1 MTLIAPATTLP
12 DDVLL
17 QLFTEHLEGIE
28 EFAKSLEAPAY
39 PVTDAARIQLARA
52 FAQDVLD
59 LLRRSEA
66 RADRGSLVTR
76 VNVSYEAM
84 LILIDYA
91 KTYTEAPKVPRS
103 RRGGAPPAST

>member
-59 LLRRSEA
+59 LLRRSDA
-66 RADRGSLVTR
+66 RADRASLVTR
-76 VNVSYEAM
+76 VNLSYEAM

-103 RRGGAPPAST
+103 RRGGASPAST